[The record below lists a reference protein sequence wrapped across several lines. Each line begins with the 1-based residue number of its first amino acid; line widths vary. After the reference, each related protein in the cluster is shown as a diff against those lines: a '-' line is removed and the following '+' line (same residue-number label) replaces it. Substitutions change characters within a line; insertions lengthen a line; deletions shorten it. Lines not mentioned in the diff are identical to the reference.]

1 MIKAQTDA
9 SEALESAL
17 CDASFATSKSKSK
30 HSNSHHQ
37 YTLQSASSATTLLH
51 IEIDEEEHDR
61 HSDHDS
67 DDAYASDFDYPEPAF
82 EEPHL
87 KLPTVNTPMSSTL
100 VTTLRSPK
108 EMHVLVPAYSKFQGK
123 THPLIVKDVA
133 FKTDKPA
140 APQTKKII
148 KQASSKSIHSVKLG
162 SPINSRLTSNL
173 TTPASRKVASMP
185 ATTSHPTKSKRS
197 NPATQSL
204 KKHASSLSNQI
215 HPDADP
221 TARLSAVIDHL
232 KHSLH
237 ERADE
242 LKTLKIVNRRQSIA
256 LKQSDK
262 NALDLPRLYQ
272 QQTEELRALKHA
284 HAACGVRIAL
294 AERSSQEHLEDAIQ
308 LREKV
313 AKSNVAGKVKAF
325 GNGLFDGGSEGNHE
339 ELERLKSNV
348 AALEDTVAELNKRL
362 KYTES
367 SNNLLL
373 REARGKNSKL
383 SKELEEMKMLNKEL
397 SEKLEEKSRQI
408 SAMSIYSLAHSNHP
422 VDENKPRTNVI
433 AEPCKQ
439 NPKTKPIR
447 NAIKLYPQQSVHKPV
462 LTKAGT
468 PPIPAS
474 AAVNPVSLESFKA
487 VSKPNRDSEIRAW
500 NLSQTPIPT
509 EDDPYSLS
517 RLSRSEI
524 LKRFQILDES
534 EETPVAIVC
543 RRYLLMQLAALGREE
558 DDGGGSISPE
568 EPVKVP
574 PMPSKMPSLKG
585 IHKPHFEEDGRD
597 KKNLD

>member
-9 SEALESAL
+9 SEALVASAL
-17 CDASFATSKSKSK
+17 SDASFAASKSKSK
-30 HSNSHHQ
+30 HHHQ

-51 IEIDEEEHDR
+51 IEIDEDEHDR
-61 HSDHDS
+61 HSNHDS

-87 KLPTVNTPMSSTL
+87 KLPTVNTPMSSTPA
-100 VTTLRSPK
+100 TTLRSRK
-108 EMHVLVPAYSKFQGK
+108 EMPLLAPAYSKFQGK
-123 THPLIVKDVA
+123 THPLIVKDT
-133 FKTDKPA
+133 FKADKPV
-140 APQTKKII
+140 APQTKKLI
-148 KQASSKSIHSVKLG
+148 KQASSKSIHSLKLG
-162 SPINSRLTSNL
+162 SPVSSRLTSNL
-173 TTPASRKVASMP
+173 TTPASRKVASTG
-185 ATTSHPTKSKRS
+185 TTHPTKSKRL
-197 NPATQSL
+197 NPGSQSL
-204 KKHASSLSNQI
+204 KKHASSSSLTDQI

-237 ERADE
+237 ERGEE

-325 GNGLFDGGSEGNHE
+325 GNGLFEGGLEGNYE

-383 SKELEEMKMLNKEL
+383 SKELEELKTLNKEV

-408 SAMSIYSLAHSNHP
+408 SAMSIYSLAHSSHP
-422 VDENKPRTNVI
+422 LDENKSRTNAI
-433 AEPCKQ
+433 PEPCKQ

-462 LTKAGT
+462 LTKART

-474 AAVNPVSLESFKA
+474 AVLNHVSLESFKA

-524 LKRFQILDES
+524 HKRFQILDES

-558 DDGGGSISPE
+558 DDGGSASPE

-574 PMPSKMPSLKG
+574 PMPSKMPSVKG
-585 IHKPHFEEDGRD
+585 IHKPHFEEGGQD